1 MNPEGGR
8 RAVGATHARRSTVAE
23 KPIKVD
29 ETTDRVVTE
38 LAFFFRTTKKSVVA
52 TAVAEYASRAEP
64 HRTPRPG
71 PQPPTVLDLAP
82 LDRLALR
89 RDELVRAFE
98 VRHAHDIRLAELE
111 PEAMGASQLVLLAE
125 TDPIVSGVRR
135 RCCRGSRRTC
145 SNCASRCRASRR
157 SASSP
162 RRCIVRPSICHGR
175 SDAAAAQLR

>member
-8 RAVGATHARRSTVAE
+8 SAVGATHARRSTVAE

-71 PQPPTVLDLAP
+71 LQPPTVLDLAP

-98 VRHAHDIRLAELE
+98 VRHARDIRLAELE

-125 TDPIVSGVRR
+125 TDPIVSGASEETVL
-135 RCCRGSRRTC
+135 SRI
-145 SNCASRCRASRR
+145 AS
-157 SASSP
+157 
-162 RRCIVRPSICHGR
+162 
-175 SDAAAAQLR
+175 DLLQLRVEVQSLTTLRLFAPSMHRAALELSRPL